1 MRTPPRHSHQG
12 AQGSVEFVRGS
23 DVLTKLTIGT
33 GFRQLPTGLG
43 ECQLSRGGHSTAAA
57 VRSSSGMS
65 WLIKSLLFAFRKAVA
80 VLLLAVPMLVAV
92 TPRCAA
98 VTVPALS
105 TIKCYR
111 PAFLVAS
118 PSNQDGWFAA
128 FAGVFEPVPV
138 SLHEACVICMFVM

>member
-1 MRTPPRHSHQG
+1 M
-12 AQGSVEFVRGS
+12 ADKFAVVRFQ
-23 DVLTKLTIGT
+23 K
-33 GFRQLPTGLG
+33 
-43 ECQLSRGGHSTAAA
+43 
-57 VRSSSGMS
+57 SGCC
-65 WLIKSLLFAFRKAVA
+65 
-80 VLLLAVPMLVAV
+80 LAVPMLVAV

-111 PAFLVAS
+111 PAALVAS

>member
-1 MRTPPRHSHQG
+1 MFDSGGRQIVLRCVMSDKF
-12 AQGSVEFVRGS
+12 AVVRFQ
-23 DVLTKLTIGT
+23 K
-33 GFRQLPTGLG
+33 
-43 ECQLSRGGHSTAAA
+43 
-57 VRSSSGMS
+57 SGCC
-65 WLIKSLLFAFRKAVA
+65 LV
-80 VLLLAVPMLVAV
+80 VPMLVAV

-111 PAFLVAS
+111 PAALVAS

-138 SLHEACVICMFVM
+138 SLHVPCAICMFVM

>member
-1 MRTPPRHSHQG
+1 MASSEVDYWHWLPP
-12 AQGSVEFVRGS
+12 A
-23 DVLTKLTIGT
+23 
-33 GFRQLPTGLG
+33 PNGLG
-43 ECQLSRGGHSTAAA
+43 GVPAQQRRMLDSGGCQIVLRYVMSDKSA
-57 VRSSSGMS
+57 VVRFQKSGCC
-65 WLIKSLLFAFRKAVA
+65 
-80 VLLLAVPMLVAV
+80 LAVPMLVAV

-111 PAFLVAS
+111 PAALVAS